1 MSAGAQLVAPAT
13 SSRTVHLDISGDE
26 PSLGPS
32 LRDMERER
40 EKRARDRQRS
50 GTGEEI
56 GVGRKEKLQHR
67 HIRGKASASGE
78 RSEEE
83 GAFVGVFSFH

>member
-40 EKRARDRQRS
+40 ER
-50 GTGEEI
+50 GTDK
-56 GVGRKEKLQHR
+56 GVGL
-67 HIRGKASASGE
+67 E
-78 RSEEE
+78 RRLE
-83 GAFVGVFSFH
+83 

>member
-40 EKRARDRQRS
+40 ERER
-50 GTGEEI
+50 GTDK
-56 GVGRKEKLQHR
+56 GVGL
-67 HIRGKASASGE
+67 E
-78 RSEEE
+78 RRLE
-83 GAFVGVFSFH
+83 